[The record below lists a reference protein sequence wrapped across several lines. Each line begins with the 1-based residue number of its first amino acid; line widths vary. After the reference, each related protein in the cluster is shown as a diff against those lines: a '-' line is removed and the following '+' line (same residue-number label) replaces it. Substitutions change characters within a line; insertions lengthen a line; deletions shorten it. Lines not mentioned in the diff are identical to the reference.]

1 MSASSE
7 NPDLIKS
14 LQFMFEF
21 CLHELLSLLE
31 RASVWLLAQA
41 WVQGVILQVL
51 WLYSRASVEVE
62 KWLGKTT
69 ATVQP
74 FVSTCILELDS
85 LDFSE
90 VKTLLPPGNDPV
102 VSLPAIVQNMARAPA
117 GAGTRREPVLHDCVV
132 LWQVDA
138 DHVVVRKTVPLPR
151 EIPLGSK
158 TRFLAVTYHHPDLLD
173 ETVSLEIPLAMM
185 LVDNE
190 LLSSAFVRRFLNST
204 TPFDQR
210 YWLECIDSDLTCF
223 TVKSTEYVRL
233 STDKGWRLM

>member
-1 MSASSE
+1 MSV
-7 NPDLIKS
+7 LKS

-21 CLHELLSLLE
+21 CLHELLSLVE
-31 RASVWLLAQA
+31 QARDWLLAQA

-74 FVSTCILELDS
+74 YVSTCILELDS

-102 VSLPAIVQNMARAPA
+102 VSLPAIV
-117 GAGTRREPVLHDCVV
+117 HDCVV

-151 EIPLGSK
+151 EPPQGSK
-158 TRFLAVTYHHPDLLD
+158 TRLLAVTYHHPDLLD